1 MPHEQ
6 KIIFLFVAHVD
17 NNFFQVLLSEFIS
30 VILKFIEIF
39 FGLPLVVNF
48 IQLFYVIELGFE
60 LRHLSLFAMN
70 FLLEDAIY
78 KTLDFLAGR

>member
-6 KIIFLFVAHVD
+6 KIIFLFVTHVD